1 MLEALAWLA
10 RSLPPIWYTIFQHV
24 RPPSATWEVARMT
37 HPCLLAERSPH
48 GFRRLLLACPQR
60 HNPLD
65 AALAHALRNAF
76 AEEPGEPVVLG
87 STDAQVFCAG
97 ADLSIGDAE
106 RAEVS
111 ALLYE
116 CLEIMITRPGP
127 VIAAVGG
134 PAVAGGAQLATA
146 ADLRIAG
153 PAARFRWVGPPGRDL
168 AVGAWVLPDLVGRGR
183 AAELAMTGRWLDAAE
198 ALALGLVNRVVSDP
212 LAAAEELAADL
223 AAGSPGSLARVK
235 TITASGGLLDRL
247 HAEQEANRAAWAQA
261 LAPDPGGPPS

>member
-1 MLEALAWLA
+1 
-10 RSLPPIWYTIFQHV
+10 
-24 RPPSATWEVARMT
+24 MT
-37 HPCLLAERSPH
+37 HPRLRAERSPH
-48 GFRRLLLACPQR
+48 GFRRLLLACPER

-65 AALAHALRNAF
+65 AALARALRDAF
-76 AEEPGEPVVLG
+76 AEDRGEPVVLG
-87 STDAQVFCAG
+87 STGQDVFCAG
-97 ADLSIGDAE
+97 ADLAIGEAE

-111 ALLYE
+111 GLLYQ

-153 PAARFRWVGPPGRDL
+153 PAARFRWIGPRGRGL

-198 ALALGLVNRVVSDP
+198 ALTLGLVNRVTAEP
-212 LAAAEELAADL
+212 LRSAEELAAEL
-223 AAGSPGSLARVK
+223 AAGSAGSLARIK
-235 TITASGGLLDRL
+235 MIAATGGLLDRL
-247 HAEQEANRAAWAQA
+247 HAEQRANQEAWAQA
-261 LAPDPGGPPS
+261 LAADPSRLSP